1 MATSNARIQFST
13 ADEKTWKDI
22 NPMLREGELVITK
35 KPSGKYRL
43 YVGGTGGSKFND
55 SILVW
60 DEEEAENL
68 ANKAASNANLAED
81 HATSAGMSANA
92 AMSSKSAAAAS
103 ASYAAQSKEAAK
115 ASADTAK
122 QSMETAKTNAIN
134 AAQSSALALQS
145 SNEAKQSMNTAKEN
159 ADTAKTAA
167 ANAINSAS
175 SAAESESKA
184 NVSKNAAEKSA
195 SAAKTSETNARS
207 SEQAAAA
214 SAATVSYATQE
225 EVNAGIENRKI
236 VSPATLAPL
245 VQIIQRKTAYKVGD
259 CLHIPGRNDV
269 YLECITAGT
278 TATTVP
284 DDLLTISGGVT
295 VRDGTVKWGVKTRV
309 VVEPLCLESVTTTSL
324 GYVTATVGRISGEI
338 IGRTK
343 DGHRRVKFIVMG
355 VVKER
360 GVNSTEFKWLNIHD
374 GLTGATAPYVKKYPN
389 SKLVSVENNIV
400 PFLYCNCLEET
411 KKGYGVYAEISETGI
426 GIGRIYTTN
435 MDMGLYPN
443 GELCEGGFAFSFV
456 ANFTND

>member
-22 NPMLREGELVITK
+22 NPVLREGELVITK

-225 EVNAGIENRKI
+225 EVNAGIENKKI

-245 VQIIQRKTAYKVGD
+245 VHIIQRKTAYKVGE
-259 CLHIPGRNDV
+259 CLYIPGRNDV

-278 TATTVP
+278 TAATAP
-284 DDLLTISGGVT
+284 DDLLTISGG
-295 VRDGTVKWGVKTRV
+295 GN
-309 VVEPLCLESVTTTSL
+309 
-324 GYVTATVGRISGEI
+324 Y
-338 IGRTK
+338 
-343 DGHRRVKFIVMG
+343 
-355 VVKER
+355 
-360 GVNSTEFKWLNIHD
+360 
-374 GLTGATAPYVKKYPN
+374 
-389 SKLVSVENNIV
+389 
-400 PFLYCNCLEET
+400 
-411 KKGYGVYAEISETGI
+411 
-426 GIGRIYTTN
+426 
-435 MDMGLYPN
+435 
-443 GELCEGGFAFSFV
+443 
-456 ANFTND
+456 

>member
-13 ADEKTWKDI
+13 ADEKMWKDI

-55 SILVW
+55 STLVW
-60 DEEEAENL
+60 DEEEADNL
-68 ANKAASNANLAED
+68 ANKAASNANLAEA

-122 QSMETAKTNAIN
+122 QS
-134 AAQSSALALQS
+134 

-167 ANAINSAS
+167 ANAINSAF
-175 SAAESESKA
+175 SAAESEAKA
-184 NVSKNAAEKSA
+184 NVSKNAAEESA
-195 SAAKTSETNARS
+195 SAAETSEINARS

-225 EVNAGIENRKI
+225 EVNAGIENKKI

-245 VQIIQRKTAYKVGD
+245 VHIIQRNTTYKVGE
-259 CLHIPGRNDV
+259 CLYIPGRNDV

-278 TATTVP
+278 TAATTP
-284 DDLLTISGGVT
+284 ANLSTITGG
-295 VRDGTVKWGVKTRV
+295 DG
-309 VVEPLCLESVTTTSL
+309 
-324 GYVTATVGRISGEI
+324 
-338 IGRTK
+338 
-343 DGHRRVKFIVMG
+343 
-355 VVKER
+355 
-360 GVNSTEFKWLNIHD
+360 
-374 GLTGATAPYVKKYPN
+374 
-389 SKLVSVENNIV
+389 
-400 PFLYCNCLEET
+400 
-411 KKGYGVYAEISETGI
+411 
-426 GIGRIYTTN
+426 
-435 MDMGLYPN
+435 
-443 GELCEGGFAFSFV
+443 
-456 ANFTND
+456 

>member
-22 NPMLREGELVITK
+22 NPVLREGELVITK

-134 AAQSSALALQS
+134 AAQSSAF
-145 SNEAKQSMNTAKEN
+145 
-159 ADTAKTAA
+159 
-167 ANAINSAS
+167 
-175 SAAESESKA
+175 AAESESKA

-225 EVNAGIENRKI
+225 EVNAGIENKKI

-245 VQIIQRKTAYKVGD
+245 VHIIQRKTAYKVGE
-259 CLHIPGRNDV
+259 CLYIPGRNDV

-278 TATTVP
+278 TAATAP

-295 VRDGTVKWGVKTRV
+295 INDGTAMWEVKTVVNKEYVDSKKAEAVVQAKNYSDAKQSIEFIQITKDTNTIHDCWGVKVGHV
-309 VVEPLCLESVTTTSL
+309 VFLYFSIKSITPAIEYPIL
-324 GYVTATVGRISGEI
+324 GGLPAAATDFITILAPINTMGTIRLRMTAG
-338 IGRTK
+338 
-343 DGHRRVKFIVMG
+343 
-355 VVKER
+355 
-360 GVNSTEFKWLNIHD
+360 STELKSHFSAAYASTSGHE
-374 GLTGATAPYVKKYPN
+374 AQF
-389 SKLVSVENNIV
+389 SLVYI
-400 PFLYCNCLEET
+400 T
-411 KKGYGVYAEISETGI
+411 SE
-426 GIGRIYTTN
+426 
-435 MDMGLYPN
+435 
-443 GELCEGGFAFSFV
+443 
-456 ANFTND
+456 

>member
-195 SAAKTSETNARS
+195 SAAKTSETNAKS

-214 SAATVSYATQE
+214 SAAIVSYATQE
-225 EVNAGIENRKI
+225 EVNAGIENKKI

-245 VQIIQRKTAYKVGD
+245 VHIIQRKTAYKVGE
-259 CLHIPGRNDV
+259 CLYIPGRNDV

-278 TATTVP
+278 TAATAP
-284 DDLLTISGGVT
+284 ANLSTISGGTVT
-295 VRDGTVKWGVKTRV
+295 DGTVKWGAKTIINKEYV
-309 VVEPLCLESVTTTSL
+309 DSKHSSTINHADENLEK
-324 GYVTATVGRISGEI
+324 A
-338 IGRTK
+338 
-343 DGHRRVKFIVMG
+343 
-355 VVKER
+355 
-360 GVNSTEFKWLNIHD
+360 
-374 GLTGATAPYVKKYPN
+374 
-389 SKLVSVENNIV
+389 
-400 PFLYCNCLEET
+400 
-411 KKGYGVYAEISETGI
+411 KGYTDSKFKNIIIERVFKTDKAARQGNYTFETGQI
-426 GIGRIYTTN
+426 
-435 MDMGLYPN
+435 PN
-443 GELCEGGFAFSFV
+443 GYKVLSSIPAMFVSGNEMAYITDRKCNGNGRVNCYVHNPENASISIEGAV
-456 ANFTND
+456 LLIKL